1 MRNKPLLGMIHKV
14 STQGYKTGSLDE
26 DAPSVIINSDNLTM
40 EGVDKPIT
48 AISLVDGSKTEM
60 QPGVKHYSVKGP
72 VLEFPTKN
80 N

>member
-1 MRNKPLLGMIHKV
+1 MRNNPLLGMIYKV

-26 DAPSVIINSDNLTM
+26 DAPSVVINSDNLTM

-48 AISLVDGSKTEM
+48 AVSLVDGSKTKM

>member
-26 DAPSVIINSDNLTM
+26 DAPSVVIDSDDLTM

-48 AISLVDGSKTEM
+48 AISLVDGEITKM

-72 VLEFPTKN
+72 VLEFPTKK
-80 N
+80 